1 MNEPPTNIHRIADAL
16 NHAKPV
22 HHKVV
27 EAPELAMVTTSMDPD
42 PGEPNAKG
50 EGPGTWLPN
59 RLGLPPD
66 CPITPLGVDGD
77 TYYFLDTI
85 GQLRALGCREFSK
98 MSVLSLFMGR
108 QNYLYWG
115 WPRFNKEGKTT
126 SFANDD
132 VAATLMAACAAKG
145 PWTPTDRVRGR
156 GAWCGSKG
164 DLIIHAG
171 LHMWMYGRETATGE
185 HGRYVY
191 PKRPPALVPW
201 PQRIEHENNPARILL
216 PILRRWNWHRPDVDP
231 VLMLG
236 WIAAAMI
243 GGAIDWRPMVYITGD
258 RGTGKST
265 LQNLTRKLFGEGI
278 ISTTNTTAAGIYQL
292 VGQDSL
298 PVAVDEME
306 GSEDNRQAKRIL
318 ELARQASSGGKGL
331 RGGDRGTGSEFSIR
345 SPFLFSSINA
355 PPLLPQDLS
364 RFALLKL
371 DKIDPSRPPPT
382 QLTDEQA
389 ALLGRE
395 GNTGELSDDKIGK
408 LGRMILRRMVD
419 GWSSLPAMMRAYREV
434 LRAAGHDQRGQ
445 DTFGTLLACANVL
458 VGDSFEELDVAMGE
472 DIDPW
477 REKLEA
483 KGLSELEGATDNWM
497 ACLEYMLSAPVEA
510 YRQGIKLTVGRVVL
524 GYHEKDDPA
533 QSMQETRDKLAQAG
547 VGLSKDGQWLAV
559 PNSSPLLHKLF
570 MGSRWA
576 GDAGTGVWP
585 AALQQGPSGV
595 VWEKGQCRINGVNC
609 RCTMISLRA
618 LYGANGLMCDTSAD
632 KPMF

>member
-22 HHKVV
+22 HAKVV

-216 PILRRWNWHRPDVDP
+216 PILRRWNWERPDLDP

-243 GGAIDWRPMVYITGD
+243 GGALEWRAMAYITGGS
-258 RGTGKST
+258 GTGKST
-265 LQNLTRKLFGEGI
+265 LQKLTRRLFGEGMFKT
-278 ISTTNTTAAGIYQL
+278 SNTTAAGIYNL
-292 VGQDSL
+292 IKEDSV
-298 PVAVDEME
+298 PVAIDEGE
-306 GSEDNRQAKRIL
+306 AGEDNRRAKAIL
-318 ELARQASSGGKGL
+318 ELARQASSGDKGF
-331 RGGDRGTGSEFSIR
+331 RSTDRGESRQFTIQSA
-345 SPFLFSSINA
+345 FLFSSINA
-355 PPLLPQDLS
+355 PPMLPQDLS

-371 DKIDPSRPPPT
+371 KKIDPSNPSPT
-382 QLTDEQA
+382 LLTDEQA
-389 ALLGRE
+389 ALMGRE
-395 GNTGELSDDKIGK
+395 RAGELTDDEMSK
-408 LGRMILRRMVD
+408 LGRMVLRRMVD
-419 GWSSLPAMMRAYREV
+419 GWSALPAMLKAYREV
-434 LRAAGHDQRGQ
+434 LRAAGHNQRGQ
-445 DTFGTLLACANVL
+445 DTFGTLLACANIL
-458 VGDSFEELDVAMGE
+458 VGDSFEELEVAMGE

-477 REKLEA
+477 REKMA
-483 KGLSELEGATDNWM
+483 ADGLSELEGATDNWLD
-497 ACLEYMLSAPVEA
+497 CLEYMLSAPVDA
-510 YRQGIKLTVGRVVL
+510 YRQGTRLTIGRVIL
-524 GYHEKDDPA
+524 GYYDKDDGA
-533 QSMQETRDKLAQAG
+533 TTMQETRDKLAQAG
-547 VGLSKDGQWLAV
+547 VGLSKDGQWLAI
-559 PNSSPLLHKLF
+559 PNKSPLLYRIFH
-570 MGSRWA
+570 GSVWA
-576 GDAGTGVWP
+576 GDAGASVWP
-585 AALQQGPSGV
+585 GALKQGPSGT
-595 VWEKGQCRINGVNC
+595 VWETGHCRINGVNC

-618 LYGANGLMCDTSAD
+618 LYGANGLMSDTAATE
-632 KPMF
+632 PML

>member
-1 MNEPPTNIHRIADAL
+1 MNEPNIRRIADAL
-16 NHAKPV
+16 GQAVQFKAPPPKP
-22 HHKVV
+22 
-27 EAPELAMVTTSMDPD
+27 EPEVAMVTTSLDPD
-42 PGEPNAKG
+42 PGEPNDKG

-59 RLGLPPD
+59 RLGLPND
-66 CPITPLGVDGD
+66 CPVTPLGVDGD

-108 QNYLYWG
+108 HNYLYWG

-156 GAWCGSKG
+156 GAWVGSKG
-164 DLIIHAG
+164 DLIIHSG

-201 PQRIEHENNPARILL
+201 PQRIEHDNNPARLLL
-216 PILRRWNWHRPDVDP
+216 PILRRWNWQRPDVDP

-236 WIAAAMI
+236 WIASAMI
-243 GGAIDWRPMVYITGD
+243 GGALDWRPMVYITGD

-265 LQNLTRKLFGEGI
+265 LQKLIRTLFGDGEGI

-298 PVAVDEME
+298 PVAIDELE

-371 DKIDPSRPPPT
+371 DKIDPSKPPPT
-382 QLTDEQA
+382 QLTGEQA
-389 ALLGRE
+389 EILGRE
-395 GNTGELSDDKIGK
+395 AGELTDDEIRK
-408 LGRMILRRMVD
+408 LGRMMLRRMVD
-419 GWSSLPAMMRAYREV
+419 GWQTMPAMIRAYREV

-445 DTFGTLLACANVL
+445 DTFGTLLACANMA
-458 VGDSFEELDVAMGE
+458 VGDSFDELGVAMGE
-472 DIDPW
+472 DLDPW
-477 REKLEA
+477 REALQA
-483 KGLSELEGATDNWM
+483 TGMTELENATDNWL
-497 ACLEYMLSAPVEA
+497 ACLEYMLTAPVDA
-510 YRQGIKLTVGRVVL
+510 YRNGAKLTVGRVVL
-524 GYHEKDDPA
+524 AWHEKED
-533 QSMQETRDKLAQAG
+533 STTVSETRAKLEQAG

-559 PNSSPLLHKLF
+559 PNSSPLLHKIFL
-570 MGSRWA
+570 GSRWA

-585 AALQQGPSGV
+585 AALQQGPKGV
-595 VWEKGQCRINGVNC
+595 VWERGHCRINGVNC
-609 RCTMISLRA
+609 RCTMISLRS
-618 LYGANGLMCDTSAD
+618 LYGPSGLMRDEDQPEA
-632 KPMF
+632 ML